1 MQAISNAFFSQI
13 EIVQTN
19 RWAKGPLELV
29 FVPIDWNL
37 RGQEDV
43 AKLHLALH
51 DWNQSYAAGHLR
63 PADAFDAVT
72 KRIQG
77 IQHRANP
84 NIILAPTTLTG
95 VNALHTMLASLLPD
109 SVLQQKNLKRERA
122 NMGLV
127 LWGCQDRTAA
137 YARTIEDAFS
147 KVIWSKIAP
156 KRRCNPEFFSARSS
170 LRLLAGDSRFW
181 MNRIYRLALDR
192 RENWF
197 SPTSFEE
204 ESCKSVEE
212 LQHEFDQA
220 MAGDEERSEFA
231 LRRPL
236 MGGTIWLETDAEE
249 RNAVLEDALT
259 GAGVMDSLE
268 PVIDLLQK
276 QHAHDDFSDRASWI
290 KEDFER
296 SFYSKRA
303 KLKVELVETLDD
315 APVWSTDDCDGYG
328 EVLFRDLV
336 AALDVRERRLLL
348 ALRMGKTVTEIAT
361 ADGLRGHASISR
373 RVTDLKKKVAL
384 LLQ

>member
-1 MQAISNAFFSQI
+1 MHAISNAFFSQA
-13 EIVQTN
+13 EIVQTD

-29 FVPIDWNL
+29 FVPIEWGR
-37 RGQEDV
+37 RGDESV

-51 DWNQSYAAGHLR
+51 DWNQSYASGRLR

-72 KRIQG
+72 KRVPG
-77 IQHRANP
+77 IQHRQNP

-109 SVLQQKNLKRERA
+109 SVLQQEHLKRERA

-127 LWGCQDRTAA
+127 LWGCHDRTAS
-137 YARTIEDAFS
+137 YARTIEDAFA
-147 KVIWSKIAP
+147 KLIWSKIAP
-156 KRRCNPEFFSARSS
+156 KRRFNPEFFSARSP
-170 LRLLAGDSRFW
+170 LRLLAGDTRFW

-197 SPTSFEE
+197 SPTSSNDENWKPME
-204 ESCKSVEE
+204 Q
-212 LQHEFDQA
+212 LQREFDQA
-220 MAGDEERSEFA
+220 MIGDEERSGFL

-249 RNAVLEDALT
+249 RDAVLEDTLT
-259 GAGVMDSLE
+259 GAGVMQSLE
-268 PVIDLLQK
+268 PVIELLQK
-276 QHAHDDFSDRASWI
+276 QRAHDDFSDRASWI

-303 KLKVELVETLDD
+303 KLKVELVETLDE

-336 AALDVRERRLLL
+336 AALDTKDRRLLL
-348 ALRMGKTVTEIAT
+348 ALRMGRTVTEIA
-361 ADGLRGHASISR
+361 AEDGLRGHASISR
-373 RVTDLKKKVAL
+373 RVAALKKKVAL